1 MMTPVPAAHKG
12 RMIPTDLLPT
22 WWTRNPPIRDF
33 DARDPPPDYKT
44 ARDGGVP
51 ITAAVFKRIPDDA
64 AYIPFYLWL
73 VTTWPGADAVYRA
86 NPIIHR
92 RVIFESLRQFQRT
105 NDPLPLTAN
114 LTPLLT
120 RDPATV
126 IEEALVFLRNQNNV
140 VLSDDQFQ
148 RVIAVFRSPPSVL
161 ADTALQSTIQTWIT
175 EVLDPWA
182 PADESTAVTA
192 RKRTTFQNRWTLATA
207 AWTAAREALWIQIR
221 ERNALLSEELLAV
234 TWDPDRPGGWM
245 PWCCSVDERIGISQ
259 RWIDD
264 SRRGALKM

>member
-1 MMTPVPAAHKG
+1 MLPKFS
-12 RMIPTDLLPT
+12 DLLPT
-22 WWTRNPPIRDF
+22 WWERHPPIRSMDPQ
-33 DARDPPPDYKT
+33 RPPPDYKT

-64 AYIPFYLWL
+64 DYIPFYLWL

-92 RVIFESLRQFQRT
+92 RVIFESLRAAQRT
-105 NDPLPLTAN
+105 NDMTALTAN

-120 RDPATV
+120 RDAATT

-148 RVIAVFRSPPSVL
+148 QVIAVFRSPPSVL
-161 ADTALQSTIQTWIT
+161 VDTTLLSTIQTWIT
-175 EVLDPWA
+175 DTLDPWA
-182 PADESTAVTA
+182 PADESASVTH
-192 RKRTTFQNRWTLATA
+192 RKRVAFANRWTLATA
-207 AWTAAREALWIQIR
+207 AWTAAREALWTQIR
-221 ERNALLSEELLAV
+221 ERIAALREEILAV

-264 SRRGALKM
+264 SRRATGVV